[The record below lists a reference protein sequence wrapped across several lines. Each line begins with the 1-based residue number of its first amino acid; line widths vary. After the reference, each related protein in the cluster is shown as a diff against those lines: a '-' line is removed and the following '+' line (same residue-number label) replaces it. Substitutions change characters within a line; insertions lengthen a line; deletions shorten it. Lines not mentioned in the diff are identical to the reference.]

1 MIKKY
6 QLPDINMSY
15 FISAMDQYAQHFK
28 KENSSSKVS
37 TELWSIDIG
46 VKQSITSLYII
57 KRFKQFQFKPFSVN
71 IHLCVG

>member
-6 QLPDINMSY
+6 QLPEINMSY

-46 VKQSITSLYII
+46 VHYI
-57 KRFKQFQFKPFSVN
+57 
-71 IHLCVG
+71 